1 MCAVE
6 TIWNLVKKYKEI
18 LLYLIFGVLTTLCNI
33 VSYFVLS
40 DLLHIHY
47 LVANAL
53 AWVLSVLFAYVT
65 NRTWVFESKS
75 QGLAAILREM
85 GLFFGCRL
93 LSGVFDMAFMFVAV
107 DLLAMGDMIAKIVS
121 NVVVIVLNYL
131 FSKLIIFKKK

>member
-1 MCAVE
+1 ME
-6 TIWNLVKKYKEI
+6 TIWNLMKKYREI
-18 LLYLIFGVLTTLCNI
+18 LLYLVFGVLTTLCNI
-33 VSYFVLS
+33 VSYFALN

-53 AWVLSVLFAYVT
+53 AWVLSVLFAYLT

-75 QGLAAILREM
+75 QGFSAIAREM

-93 LSGVFDMAFMFVAV
+93 LSGVFD
-107 DLLAMGDMIAKIVS
+107 LLAQNDMIAKIAS

>member
-1 MCAVE
+1 ME
-6 TIWNLVKKYKEI
+6 TIWNLMKKYREI
-18 LLYLIFGVLTTLCNI
+18 LLYLVFGVLTTLCNI
-33 VSYFVLS
+33 VSYFALN

-53 AWVLSVLFAYVT
+53 AWVLSVLFAYLT

-75 QGLAAILREM
+75 QGFSAIAREM

-93 LSGVFDMAFMFVAV
+93 PSGVFDMAFMFVAV
-107 DLLAMGDMIAKIVS
+107 DLLAQNDMIAKIAS